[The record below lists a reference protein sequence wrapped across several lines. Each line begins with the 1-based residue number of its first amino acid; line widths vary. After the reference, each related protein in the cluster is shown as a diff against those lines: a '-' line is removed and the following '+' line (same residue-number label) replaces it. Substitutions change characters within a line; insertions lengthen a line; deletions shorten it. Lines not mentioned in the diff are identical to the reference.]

1 MGKVKLDFHYDGFND
16 VRRDPKVAADL
27 ERRADAMAVAAGDG
41 YEVRT
46 SESKSRA
53 RAIVITATPEA
64 MVDQARNHT
73 LERSIDAGR

>member
-1 MGKVKLDFHYDGFND
+1 MGRVKLDFHYDGFNE
-16 VRRDPKVAADL
+16 VRRDPKVAADI
-27 ERRADAMAVAAGDG
+27 EDRANAIAGAAGDG

-46 SESKSRA
+46 SSSRSRA

>member
-1 MGKVKLDFHYDGFND
+1 MGRVKFDFHYDGFNE
-16 VRRDPKVAADL
+16 VRRDPAVAAEV
-27 ERRADAMAVAAGDG
+27 ERRAEAIAGAAGDG

-53 RAIVITATPEA
+53 RAVVITATPEA